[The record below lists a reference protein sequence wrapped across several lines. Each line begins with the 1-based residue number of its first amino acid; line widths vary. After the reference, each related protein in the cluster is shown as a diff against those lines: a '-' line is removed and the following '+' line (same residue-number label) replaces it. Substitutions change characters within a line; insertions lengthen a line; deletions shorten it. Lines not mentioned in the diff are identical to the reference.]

1 MSRPAART
9 AARGRPRTGEN
20 RLPTRRSTGTAI
32 IAAIVLVA
40 ALAPLIA
47 PHDPIRTGVVFLGGP
62 SAEHWLGTDDLG
74 RDILSRILH
83 GARTSL
89 VIGIGA
95 AAVATV
101 IGVPVGLI
109 AGYFRGRIDL
119 LLVQVIDLFV
129 ALPGLVLALIL
140 TAMIGS
146 TIENLVLVL
155 GFVMWPTM
163 ARLVRGQVLQI
174 REQAFVEAARA
185 LGGRDGWIIVE
196 HILPNTLRVVAA
208 QFAITVSFAIF
219 TSASLSFLGLGV
231 PPPTPDWG
239 GMVREGFQ
247 FLALR
252 PLMSLAPGGA
262 VALTILGFY
271 LIGSSID

>member
-1 MSRPAART
+1 MHARRITGAAV
-9 AARGRPRTGEN
+9 
-20 RLPTRRSTGTAI
+20 
-32 IAAIVLVA
+32 IAAVVLMAV
-40 ALAPLIA
+40 LAPVIA
-47 PHDPIRTGVVFLGGP
+47 PHDPIRTGVVFLGPP
-62 SAEHWLGTDDLG
+62 SGDYLLGTDELG
-74 RDILSRILH
+74 RDILSRVMH

-95 AAVATV
+95 AVVATL
-101 IGVPVGLI
+101 IGVPVGLV
-109 AGYFRGRIDL
+109 AGYFRGKVDL
-119 LLVQVIDLFV
+119 FIVQLIDLFI

-140 TAMIGS
+140 TAMVGS

-174 REQAFVEAARA
+174 REQVYVEAARA
-185 LGGRDGWIIVE
+185 LGGRDGWIMAE
-196 HILPNTLRVVAA
+196 HIWPNTQRVVAA

-247 FLALR
+247 FLSLR
-252 PLMSLAPGGA
+252 PLMSIAPGGA
-262 VALTILGFY
+262 VAVTILGFY
-271 LIGSSID
+271 LVGSSID

>member
-1 MSRPAART
+1 VHARRITGAAV
-9 AARGRPRTGEN
+9 
-20 RLPTRRSTGTAI
+20 
-32 IAAIVLVA
+32 IAAVVLMAV
-40 ALAPLIA
+40 LAPVIA
-47 PHDPIRTGVVFLGGP
+47 PHDPIRTGVVFLGPP
-62 SAEHWLGTDDLG
+62 SGDHLLGTDELG
-74 RDILSRILH
+74 RDILSRVMH

-95 AAVATV
+95 AVVATL
-101 IGVPVGLI
+101 IGVPVGLV
-109 AGYFRGRIDL
+109 AGYFRGKVDL
-119 LLVQVIDLFV
+119 FIVQLIDLFI

-140 TAMIGS
+140 TAMVGS

-174 REQAFVEAARA
+174 REQVYVEAARA
-185 LGGRDGWIIVE
+185 LGGRDGWIMAE
-196 HILPNTLRVVAA
+196 HIWPNTQRVVAA

-247 FLALR
+247 FLSLR
-252 PLMSLAPGGA
+252 PLMSIAPGGA
-262 VALTILGFY
+262 VAVTILGFY
-271 LIGSSID
+271 LVGSSID